1 MGRCGAVKK
10 TISLESHPPSHSPKH
25 WDKYRGGDSVIDIF
39 EVLEELG
46 YIETEYRNC
55 KEALLLKED
64 SLHLHADWDALKKE
78 KSITNQRQREAYI
91 RECTQE
97 LRNHVTQLQLQRD
110 SLKRTYTALL
120 WMNKPYTYDVAVQ
133 G

>member
-1 MGRCGAVKK
+1 MN
-10 TISLESHPPSHSPKH
+10 
-25 WDKYRGGDSVIDIF
+25 IF
-39 EVLEELG
+39 LVLEELG

-78 KSITNQRQREAYI
+78 KGISNQRQREAHI

-120 WMNKPYTYDVAVQ
+120 WMNKPELIDVAVS

>member
-1 MGRCGAVKK
+1 M
-10 TISLESHPPSHSPKH
+10 
-25 WDKYRGGDSVIDIF
+25 DIF

-46 YIETEYRNC
+46 YIETEYREC

-64 SLHLHADWDALKKE
+64 SLYLHADWDTLKKE
-78 KSITNQRQREAYI
+78 KGISNQRQREAHI

-120 WMNKPYTYDVAVQ
+120 WDSRPTVLDVVTGQ
-133 G
+133 GK